1 MRSSILTLLLVT
13 ITCAAWS
20 QSCDASLWQ
29 HVYKPERFTV
39 WKRCTSVT
47 GVIKAMKKEADGDF
61 HIQMKIDAG
70 QRGFIN
76 QRNID
81 AQKGCLVL
89 EIICFNPVKQ
99 ADAKQICKNCPENV
113 EIPKVGDHV
122 KVTGSFV
129 KDLEGNHGWNEI
141 HPVSSINEL

>member
-1 MRSSILTLLLVT
+1 M
-13 ITCAAWS
+13 
-20 QSCDASLWQ
+20 
-29 HVYKPERFTV
+29 
-39 WKRCTSVT
+39 
-47 GVIKAMKKEADGDF
+47 AMKKEADGDY
-61 HIQMKIDAG
+61 HIQMQIDPG

-89 EIICFNPVKQ
+89 EIICYNKVTQ
-99 ADAKQICKNCPENV
+99 ADAKDPCKDCPENV
-113 EIPKVGDHV
+113 QVPKVGDHV

-141 HPVSSINEL
+141 HPVSSIETL